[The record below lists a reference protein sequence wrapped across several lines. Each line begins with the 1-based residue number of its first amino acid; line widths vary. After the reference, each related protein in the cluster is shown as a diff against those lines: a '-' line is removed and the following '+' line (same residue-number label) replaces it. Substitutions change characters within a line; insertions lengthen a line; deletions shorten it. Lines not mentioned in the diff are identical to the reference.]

1 MEELVQGV
9 KGSQISFPC
18 LVWVFCD
25 TPTILVDFADMSGR
39 SFDLSDYFDGDYSYL
54 LEPPVTVNPN
64 ATGIGKVTVVKNCS
78 AEEFERF
85 R

>member
-1 MEELVQGV
+1 
-9 KGSQISFPC
+9 
-18 LVWVFCD
+18 
-25 TPTILVDFADMSGR
+25 MSDW

-78 AEEFERF
+78 AEEFERL